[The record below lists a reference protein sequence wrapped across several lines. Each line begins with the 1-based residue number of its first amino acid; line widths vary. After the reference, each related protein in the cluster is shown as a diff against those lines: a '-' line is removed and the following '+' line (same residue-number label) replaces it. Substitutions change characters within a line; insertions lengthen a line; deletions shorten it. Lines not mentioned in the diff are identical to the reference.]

1 MFPIAARNEP
11 LTRTVPGVVGQFC
24 AIEVMEDV
32 CGASGAGVGVT
43 GVGVGATGVGVGVT
57 GVGVGATGVVAA
69 TTLNV
74 DVVENP
80 LAHSELSV
88 ATSALNWQVPTATP
102 VTTPVPAF
110 APAVKVHAPVGVPN
124 AVIVTWVPD
133 GAVAL
138 TTAVDA
144 PTLKSANVVVENTGV
159 LVFSAAALTVATVD
173 SAERA
178 LAPTRLAAVTVKV

>member
-1 MFPIAARNEP
+1 MFPIVAVKEP
-11 LTRTVPGVVGQFC
+11 LIRTVPGVVGHPC
-24 AIEVMEDV
+24 AIEVIEDV
-32 CGASGAGVGVT
+32 CGASGAGP
-43 GVGVGATGVGVGVT
+43 GATGVGVGVT
-57 GVGVGATGVVAA
+57 GVGVGVGVGVVAA

-74 DVVENP
+74 DVVVNP

-124 AVIVTWVPD
+124 AVIVTCVPD

-138 TTAVDA
+138 TTAVDE
-144 PTLKSANVVVENTGV
+144 PTLRSANVVVENTGV
-159 LVFSAAALTVATVD
+159 LVFSAAALTVSV
-173 SAERA
+173 
-178 LAPTRLAAVTVKV
+178 